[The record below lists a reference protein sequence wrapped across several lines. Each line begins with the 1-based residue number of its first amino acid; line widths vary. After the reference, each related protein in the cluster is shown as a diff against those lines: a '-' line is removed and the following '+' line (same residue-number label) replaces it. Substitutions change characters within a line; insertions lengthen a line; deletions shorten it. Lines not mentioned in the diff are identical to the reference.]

1 MALIKASVMTSL
13 SPIALIYMGGT
24 FGSIGQPLQPLAAAQ
39 FLPHLQQLLG
49 DAYPALQSFIAAP
62 YSCDSSQLQPQHW
75 QALLTQFSQLQQQ
88 DLHKI
93 LLIHGTDT
101 LAYAAA
107 LLAEFLAG
115 YGLQVVVTG
124 SQFPLLEQTG
134 QGLNPHSDALHN
146 LNLAYQSLTQ
156 SHADGVWVAFDG
168 QVWPALSVQKIHSTA
183 TPTFATSLADSQTH
197 GACDV
202 DKDIDIDIDKNT
214 YPDTVTHAPLSLNTA
229 ALNQLNIVMYYV
241 LPLAA
246 ALQAQ
251 QLEQLIEAEPQAII
265 ILAFGSGN
273 LPQHPAMAAALE
285 RAWQAQILVVLASQV
300 TFGGVNFNYAAAH
313 WLQQSGVLS
322 AAQLPIPALY
332 ARLAWLLCQDLS
344 FAARQALWNARLI
357 NACLS

>member
-88 DLHKI
+88 GLHKI

-115 YGLQVVVTG
+115 CGLQVVVTG

-146 LNLAYQSLTQ
+146 LKLAYQSLTQ
-156 SHADGVWVAFDG
+156 SHAEGVWVAFDG

-183 TPTFATSLADSQTH
+183 TPTFATSLADSQTN
-197 GACDV
+197 GTCDV
-202 DKDIDIDIDKNT
+202 DIDIDIDKNT
-214 YPDTVTHAPLSLNTA
+214 YPDTLTHAPLSLNTA

-357 NACLS
+357 NAGLS